1 MSGTK
6 KPCPCGSGKPYEK
19 CCGRRNICYSLDQ
32 VRWRHAGQAL
42 RRKLGEFA
50 DQPSFTWEAVHAR
63 DMYLGCIDQK
73 LAQYYDEFVMERC
86 FEWFIFDF
94 YLSSGLTV
102 IETFRQEYPYP
113 LSDYENMLLKEWS
126 RSRISL
132 YEVNGVIP
140 AEGLIIKDLLS
151 HKELKVHDINAASE
165 IRNGSI
171 LLIRVLKVGN
181 EYEFS
186 TSGLALPGWC
196 KEPLL
201 KRLHHD
207 RQDYYNEKMKPNR
220 GWGSYLK
227 ERAHKINAWVM
238 EFGTSS
244 TRCGNDSAG
253 RRKVQNRITFNI
265 NNWQEALSLI
275 KHSNSFVLIQ
285 ELVDQSGVFQQ
296 AAAVWLGEPRRIKNG
311 QEIGRPRLVLG
322 NLILT
327 PRSVTLITGSPEL
340 LSEGKELL
348 RTLLIEFIGE
358 NLDEQSGSQSLTKDT
373 IEDYP
378 WPEPGYA
385 VVAVCVREGLQEF
398 GYNAKQQ
405 KGAMQLWFDYC
416 IKERPSIRKTAV
428 WAAAVI
434 YAFARLEME
443 EGLKQQDLAG
453 QYGVASSTISLRFR
467 MLCQSLDL
475 VAFDRRYS
483 TKKPSLTGVR
493 ENNPLLT
500 QRLLDN
506 PRL

>member
-6 KPCPCGSGKPYEK
+6 KLCPCGSGKPHEK
-19 CCGRRNICYSLDQ
+19 CCGKRRVCYSLDQ
-32 VRWRHAGQAL
+32 ARWRRAAQAL

-50 DQPSFTWEAVHAR
+50 DQLSFAWDAVRAR

-73 LAQYYDEFVMERC
+73 LIQYYDEFLMERC

-102 IETFRQEYPYP
+102 IETFRQEHLCP
-113 LSDYENMLLKEWS
+113 LSDYENVLLKEWS

-132 YEVNGVIP
+132 YEINEVIP

-151 HKELKVHDINAASE
+151 CKELKVHDINAAAG
-165 IRNGSI
+165 IKKGSI
-171 LLIRVLKVGN
+171 LLMRVLKVGS

-201 KRLHHD
+201 KRLHQD
-207 RQDYYNEKMKPNR
+207 RQDYYNKKR
-220 GWGSYLK
+220 YDGGWDAYLK

-238 EFGTSS
+238 EFATSNA
-244 TRCGNDSAG
+244 RCGNDSAG
-253 RRKVQNRITFNI
+253 KGKVQNKIIFDI
-265 NNWQEALSLI
+265 NNWQEALSFI
-275 KHSNSFVLIQ
+275 KRSNSFILIQ
-285 ELVDQSGVFQQ
+285 ELRDQSGILQK
-296 AAAVWLGEPRRIKNG
+296 AAAAWLDEPRWINNG
-311 QEIGRPRLVLG
+311 QEIGPRLVLG

-327 PRSVTLITGSPEL
+327 SRSVTLTTSSPEL
-340 LSEGKELL
+340 LAEGKELL
-348 RTLLIEFIGE
+348 RPLLKKFIGKGLGE
-358 NLDEQSGSQSLTKDT
+358 ASGLQALTGDAV
-373 IEDYP
+373 EDYP

-385 VVAVCVREGLQEF
+385 VVAICVREGLREF

-405 KGAMQLWFDYC
+405 KGAIQLWFDYC

-443 EGLKQQDLAG
+443 DGLKQQDLAG
-453 QYGVASSTISLRFR
+453 QYGVASSTISLKFR

-483 TKKPSLTGVR
+483 TKNPSFTGTR
-493 ENNPLLT
+493 ENNSLLAR
-500 QRLLDN
+500 RLLDN